1 MKFTLSWLKD
11 HLETDIALDEIVQ
24 RLTALGLEV
33 EGTLDRARALAPFTV
48 AYVIEATRHPNA
60 DRLSVCRVDTGKGEV
75 QVVCGAPNA
84 RTGMKGVFAPSG
96 SHIPGTGV
104 DLKSSVIRGVES
116 QGMLCSEHEM
126 GLSQEHDGIIEL
138 APDAPIGQAFAA
150 LMGLDDPVIELSI
163 TPNRGDCLGVRG
175 IARDLAAAGLGRLK
189 AIDASPVPGAFAS
202 PIAWRRDF
210 ADGSGQACPF
220 VVGRYFRGVKN
231 GPSPEWLRNR
241 LKAIGV
247 RPISALVDITNYV
260 TFDLGRPLHVFDAD
274 KLAGDVTMRFA
285 KSGES
290 ILALDGRRYEL
301 DGDIAV
307 IADSRQAHAIGGIMG
322 GEDSG
327 VSESTVNVFLEAAL
341 FDPIRVAATGRRL
354 GIESDARYR
363 FERGVDPASP
373 VWGAEIAARLI
384 RDLCGGEA
392 SALTQA
398 GEMPSPSRALTLRPS
413 RVATLGGADVP
424 ASEQRRIL
432 EALGFAVREISSPQS
447 GDVFE
452 TLPPTWRREFDGEAD
467 LVEEVLRIWGY
478 DKIPPVPVRLEGAL
492 PGVAITP
499 LAQRGRLARRA
510 LAQRFM
516 IETVT
521 WSFMAAKD
529 AVHFGGAPAA
539 LRLANPISTDL
550 DQMRPSILP
559 NLIAA
564 ASRNAARGFAD
575 IAMFEVGPQ
584 YSDDTQRGQSL
595 VAAGVIAGATPRHWA
610 EPTRA
615 ADAFDAKAAVLAVL
629 GAVRA
634 PLDKLQLARE
644 APGWYHP
651 GRSATYRLGPNV
663 LARFGELHPRALA
676 AMDARGPMAG
686 FEIFLDAVP
695 QPRAKSGKARTLLK
709 PSPFQPVYREFAFV
723 LAADMPA
730 EKLVAAVRGADKA
743 LIAEVRVFDVYAGSH
758 VGEGEKSLAL
768 SVALQ
773 PVERTLTDAE
783 IEAVGKKIVE
793 AAAKQAGAALRG

>member
-11 HLETDIALDEIVQ
+11 HLETEASLDEIVL

-33 EGTLDRARALAPFTV
+33 EGTLDRARSLAPFTV

-116 QGMLCSEHEM
+116 QGMLCSEREM

-150 LMGLDDPVIELSI
+150 LMGLDDPVVELSI

-175 IARDLAAAGLGRLK
+175 IARDLAASGLGRLK
-189 AIDASPVPGAFAS
+189 ALDASPVAGAFAS

-231 GPSPEWLRNR
+231 GPSPEWLRAR
-241 LKAIGV
+241 LKAIGL

-290 ILALDGRRYEL
+290 VLALDGQHYEL
-301 DGDIAV
+301 DEDIAV
-307 IADSRQAHAIGGIMG
+307 IADSRQVRAIGGIMG
-322 GEDSG
+322 GEDSS
-327 VSESTVNVFLEAAL
+327 VSETTVNVFLEAAL

-373 VWGAEIAARLI
+373 LWGAEIAARLV
-384 RDLCGGEA
+384 RDVCGGEA

-398 GEMPSPSRALTLRPS
+398 GQMPAPSRALTLRPA

-424 ASEQRRIL
+424 ATEQRRIL

-447 GDVFE
+447 GEAFE
-452 TLPPTWRREFDGEAD
+452 ASPPTWRRDFDGEAD

-478 DKIPPVPVRLEGAL
+478 DKIAPVPVQPGAL
-492 PGVAITP
+492 PGVAIGS

-516 IETVT
+516 VETVT

-539 LRLANPISTDL
+539 LRLANPISADL

-564 ASRNAARGFAD
+564 VSRNAARGFAD
-575 IAMFEVGPQ
+575 AALFEVGPQ
-584 YSDDTQRGQSL
+584 YSDDTKRGQSL
-595 VAAGVIAGATPRHWA
+595 IAAGVIAGATPRHWA
-610 EPTRA
+610 VPARA
-615 ADAFDAKAAVLAVL
+615 VDAFDAKAAVLAVL

-634 PLDKLQLARE
+634 PLDKLRLAHE
-644 APGWYHP
+644 APCWYHP

-663 LARFGELHPRALA
+663 LAQFGELHPRALG

-695 QPRAKSGKARTLLK
+695 QPRAKSGKARTLLT
-709 PSPFQPVYREFAFV
+709 PSSFQPVHRDFAFV
-723 LAADMPA
+723 LAADVPA
-730 EKLVAAVRGADKA
+730 EKLVAAVRGADKT
-743 LIAEVRVFDVYAGSH
+743 LIAEVRVFDVYTGSH
-758 VGEGEKSLAL
+758 VGEGKKSLAL
-768 SVALQ
+768 SVVLQ
-773 PVERTLTDAE
+773 PIERTLTDAE

-793 AAAKQAGAALRG
+793 AAAKQTGAALRG